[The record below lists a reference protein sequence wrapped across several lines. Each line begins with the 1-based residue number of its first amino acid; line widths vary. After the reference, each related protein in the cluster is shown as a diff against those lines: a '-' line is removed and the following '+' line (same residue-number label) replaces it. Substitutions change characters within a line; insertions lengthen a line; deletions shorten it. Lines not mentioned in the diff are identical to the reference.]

1 MATKTRTG
9 IVALAA
15 AGITAGAISC
25 APNQANADTRIGI
38 YVQGTPIYVPTPVY
52 YTPRPVYVPYVRPYV
67 PQYQPAPYYAPRPV
81 YVPYVRPYVPQY
93 QPAPYYAPRPVYVP
107 YVRPYVPQYQPV
119 QYTPAPVYCA
129 PQTYARVQISP
140 RGVGLQIGGNTPLGL
155 INFGLRLMR

>member
-93 QPAPYYAPRPVYVP
+93 QP
-107 YVRPYVPQYQPV
+107 V